1 MNFFNKLLGK
11 KTASKGVIALSF
23 TSEGIALAVTEFTSQ
38 QHPLLTHCE
47 FIATHNKLADLKLL
61 TEKYQLDKY
70 DCHMVLSTDDYRLIS
85 IEKPNVEEQEL
96 ADAVLWKVSD
106 LLEYP
111 VDDAITDF
119 YALPLSDRANSNTML
134 EVVATPKSTLQPLI
148 DLCTQCNLQIQVI
161 DIQETSLRNL
171 ATLLPENDRGVAVL
185 HLQNTT
191 GRVTIE
197 KQGSIY
203 LNRKLAIGFDRLG
216 LTDSFLSDEQIAMEQ
231 NGLALEVQRSLDYV
245 ESYYGLPPI
254 SGLAVIPLS
263 QNTQVLLNILNDNH
277 GITARIMDLSTII
290 NSNILL
296 DDTTQSLCAPVIG
309 ATLRNSIEVADATS

>member
-23 TSEGIALAVTEFTSQ
+23 TSEGIALAITEFSSQ
-38 QHPLLTHCE
+38 QYPLLTHCE
-47 FIATHNKLADLKLL
+47 FIPTHNKLVDLKRL

-85 IEKPNVEEQEL
+85 LEKPNVEEQEL
-96 ADAVLWKVSD
+96 AEAVRWKVSD

-111 VDDAITDF
+111 IDDAITDY
-119 YALPLSDRANSNTML
+119 YALPTSDRANSPPML

-148 DLCTQCNLQIQVI
+148 DLCTQCSLHLQVI
-161 DIQETSLRNL
+161 DIQEASLRTL

-185 HLQNTT
+185 HLQHTS

-197 KQGSIY
+197 KQGSMY

-216 LTDSFLSDEQIAMEQ
+216 LTDNFLSDEQIAMEQ
-231 NGLALEVQRSLDYV
+231 GGLALEIQRSLDYV

-263 QNTQVLLNILNDNH
+263 QNTQELLNILNDNH
-277 GITARIMDLSTII
+277 GITARVMDLSTII
-290 NSNILL
+290 NSDILL

-309 ATLRNSIEVADATS
+309 ATLRNSIQAA